1 MQPST
6 RMAAILAC
14 VLSLRGLHALPQQPR
29 DIDTRVDIGGY
40 ALHLTCQG
48 NGSPTVVLASGL
60 EASARTW
67 QRVVPEV
74 QKLTRVCSYDRAY
87 VGSSDP
93 APREVRRIGD
103 RTFIEL
109 RSGQDL
115 VQDLRKLLL
124 KAAEP
129 SPYVLVGHSFGGSAA
144 MLYAHHYPGDVVG
157 MVLVDSTHP
166 EQTRRLGA
174 FMTATEAKLARDG
187 FIQNRE
193 GFDIERIL
201 GEVGA
206 TRWRT
211 NIPLVVLA
219 AGRPDPNPTTR
230 STQEAKVWRDLQIDL
245 SQRSPNGKLIV
256 AEKSGH
262 NIQVDQPELVTE
274 AIRDVVAATR
284 ARVR

>member
-1 MQPST
+1 M
-6 RMAAILAC
+6 
-14 VLSLRGLHALPQQPR
+14 
-29 DIDTRVDIGGY
+29 
-40 ALHLTCQG
+40 
-48 NGSPTVVLASGL
+48 VVLASGL

-144 MLYAHHYPGDVVG
+144 MLYAHYYPGDVVG

-174 FMTATEAKLARDG
+174 LAQR
-187 FIQNRE
+187 
-193 GFDIERIL
+193 
-201 GEVGA
+201 
-206 TRWRT
+206 
-211 NIPLVVLA
+211 
-219 AGRPDPNPTTR
+219 
-230 STQEAKVWRDLQIDL
+230 QID
-245 SQRSPNGKLIV
+245 RRR
-256 AEKSGH
+256 EKRTQHPGGS
-262 NIQVDQPELVTE
+262 
-274 AIRDVVAATR
+274 
-284 ARVR
+284 ARVGH